1 MTARVPLDVD
11 LEDRLIYGLTP
22 VRFGYLVAASLLGL
36 ATWSTHWLPL
46 VIRAPLAGLII
57 AVGAAVAWGRFAG
70 RPVDGW
76 LSDLV
81 RFALL
86 NYRLEL
92 SLGPLILSGGR
103 LIGRSR
109 PHRDEPEWRDACC
122 SPGLDLPP

>member
-36 ATWSTHWLPL
+36 ATWSTNWLPV
-46 VIRAPLAGLII
+46 VIRAPLAGLVI
-57 AVGAAVAWGRFAG
+57 AAGAAVAWGRFGG

-76 LSDLV
+76 LSDMA
-81 RFALL
+81 RFAVL

-92 SLGPLILSGGR
+92 NLGPLTRWGGR
-103 LIGRSR
+103 LIRRSR
-109 PHRDEPEWRDACC
+109 VHTGEPEWRDGCC

>member
-1 MTARVPLDVD
+1 MTARAPLDVD

-22 VRFGYLVAASLLGL
+22 IRFGYLVAASLLGL

-46 VIRAPLAGLII
+46 MIRAPLAGLII
-57 AVGAAVAWGRFAG
+57 AAGAAVAWGRFAG

-76 LSDLV
+76 LADLA

-86 NYRLEL
+86 NYRLEVN
-92 SLGPLILSGGR
+92 LGP

-109 PHRDEPEWRDACC
+109 IQTNAPEWRDRCC